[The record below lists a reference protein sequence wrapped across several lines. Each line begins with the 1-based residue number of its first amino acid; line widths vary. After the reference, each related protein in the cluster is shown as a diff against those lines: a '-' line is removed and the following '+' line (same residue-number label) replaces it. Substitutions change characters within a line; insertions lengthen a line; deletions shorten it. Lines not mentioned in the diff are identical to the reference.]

1 MKQRS
6 KSCIKA
12 TKPTKQPHPSMIHFH
27 RRIKNIKVAES
38 RYWIFR
44 KNCLRQEIRFSC
56 IKLRILC
63 YNTKRRRGVFTPREF
78 SILFD
83 LHAAIS
89 CHQKFRVWY
98 YFFTLPLFSSFTTSQ
113 WKLEESAVQVLIRP
127 GNCNFKVVHFIFRA
141 CSFFYSAL
149 LYLFV
154 TSMTMCKLQLLVL
167 LLIWPLF
174 KSKAFSLFCGLPW
187 PFIFKSTYMPTA

>member
-1 MKQRS
+1 MLVEEQ
-6 KSCIKA
+6 
-12 TKPTKQPHPSMIHFH
+12 
-27 RRIKNIKVAES
+27 
-38 RYWIFR
+38 
-44 KNCLRQEIRFSC
+44 
-56 IKLRILC
+56 
-63 YNTKRRRGVFTPREF
+63 VFTPREF

-98 YFFTLPLFSSFTTSQ
+98 YFFTLLLRQ

-141 CSFFYSAL
+141 CSFFYCASQQ

-154 TSMTMCKLQLLVL
+154 TSMTMCKLQLLVRP
-167 LLIWPLF
+167 LLIWPPLLQF
-174 KSKAFSLFCGLPW
+174 KSKAFWLFCGLPW
-187 PFIFKSTYMPTA
+187 PFLGLA